1 MKIKN
6 DGSNYISRI
15 RVRDAGF
22 FLYLSFFGKLKCSFL
37 VSFFFFNL
45 TSCMGRRGNVRDSKT
60 VLAPFFLKV
69 KYVVL

>member
-1 MKIKN
+1 ML
-6 DGSNYISRI
+6 D
-15 RVRDAGF
+15 F

-60 VLAPFFLKV
+60 VLAPFFFESNV
-69 KYVVL
+69 RSTMAFVVRSKGEMEAGGF